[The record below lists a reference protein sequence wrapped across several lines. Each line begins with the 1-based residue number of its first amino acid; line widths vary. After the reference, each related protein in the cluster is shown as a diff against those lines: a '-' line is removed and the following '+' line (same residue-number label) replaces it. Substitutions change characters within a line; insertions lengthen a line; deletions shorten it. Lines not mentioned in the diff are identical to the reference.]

1 MTIQIN
7 TDKNV
12 TGESRTEQYFSG
24 QIEKELDRFA
34 EHVTRVEVFFA
45 DENGDK
51 NSPDDK
57 ICKIEA
63 RMEGRQP
70 IAVTAKDDIIE
81 KAFNSALGK
90 VKSSMNTIVGKMQKH
105 R

>member
-12 TGESRTEQYFSG
+12 TGESRTEEYFSG
-24 QIEKELDRFA
+24 QVEKELDRFA
-34 EHVTRVEVFFA
+34 EHITRVEVYFA

-51 NSPDDK
+51 NTPNDK

-70 IAVTAKDDIIE
+70 IAVMAKDSVIE
-81 KAFNSALGK
+81 KAFNAALGK
-90 VKSSMNTIVGKMQKH
+90 AKAAMNTIVGKMQEK